1 MEGSGLH
8 VKEVFL
14 AITLLLVLAKLL
26 GEAMERL
33 GQPAILGE
41 LAAGIILGSYLLG
54 PLLFHT
60 PLYRIE
66 SLAFL
71 AEVGAIF
78 LLFSAGYMEVD
89 LKRLM
94 RMGKESLIVAVS
106 GVTITFIIGFCIGR
120 IFSYGL
126 IGSLFLGLALSIT
139 SIGVTARTLMDLG
152 RLQTDYGMI
161 ILGTAIIDDILSL
174 FILAVLVPIAQ
185 PHTTL
190 TIVGTGIIAFKIIAF
205 FGGSVLF
212 ALFLLKPLAKVSSKF
227 VVGEARLGIM
237 FSLIFIFALIAKV
250 TGLHMIIG
258 AFTAGVIL
266 ALQPEFKTRDIEYK
280 VNGIAYGLFIPLFF
294 AILGTMIDLGALV
307 QGGILA
313 LVIVIFAIVGKM
325 LAGFIGGKMIR
336 FSSRKSL
343 AIGVGLIPRTGVE
356 LVVISI
362 ALSAGIIDQKIFT
375 AIVAMVA
382 VTVIITPILLKQAV
396 GFLERQEHQNHRA
409 L

>member
-1 MEGSGLH
+1 MEGTGLH
-8 VKEVFL
+8 IEEIFL
-14 AITLLLVLAKLL
+14 AFTLLLALAKLL
-26 GEAMERL
+26 GEATERL

-41 LAAGIILGSYLLG
+41 LVAGIILGSHLLG

-60 PLYRIE
+60 PLYKIE

-78 LLFSAGYMEVD
+78 LLFSAGYLEVD

-94 RMGKESLIVAVS
+94 QLGKESLIVAIS
-106 GVTITFIIGFCIGR
+106 GVTVTFVAGFAVGR
-120 IFSYGL
+120 MFNYGL

-139 SIGVTARTLMDLG
+139 SIGVTVRTLMDLG
-152 RLQTDYGMI
+152 KLQTDYGMI

-174 FILAVLVPIAQ
+174 FILAILVPIAQ
-185 PHTTL
+185 PDATL
-190 TIVGTGIIAFKIIAF
+190 TIAGTGIIAFKIIAF
-205 FGGSVLF
+205 FGGSALF
-212 ALFLLKPLAKVSSKF
+212 AALFLKPLAKFSIKF
-227 VVGEARLGIM
+227 VVAEARLGIM
-237 FSLIFIFALIAKV
+237 FSVIFIFSYIAKAA
-250 TGLHMIIG
+250 GLHMIIG

-266 ALQPEFKTRDIEYK
+266 SLQPEFKTRDIEYK

-307 QGGILA
+307 QGGMLA
-313 LVIVIFAIVGKM
+313 IVIIVVAILGKI
-325 LAGFIGGKMIR
+325 LAGFVGGKMVKY
-336 FSSRKSL
+336 SSRKSL

-382 VTVIITPILLKQAV
+382 VTVIVTPILLKQAV
-396 GFLERQEHQNHRA
+396 IFLEKQE